1 LQTEIQNSKTLLLVF
16 LHAKLVISF
25 SKALTA
31 TLDGKVYA
39 VSKVSEYIDAIGAST
54 LGELKL
60 ISSNFKY
67 VVSCVIVQ
75 NVGAGLHYESVAHWD
90 QSTDGSIIVKYEN
103 QDLVGICVVM
113 AIAI

>member
-1 LQTEIQNSKTLLLVF
+1 MDKFEFKDVSYKAEQAAL
-16 LHAKLVISF
+16 
-25 SKALTA
+25 KALTA
-31 TLDGKVYA
+31 TLDGKTYA
-39 VSKVSEYIDAIGAST
+39 AAKVNEYIDTIGTNT

-67 VVSCVIVQ
+67 VVSCIIVQ
-75 NVGAGLHYESVAHWD
+75 NVGAGLHFESIAHWD

>member
-1 LQTEIQNSKTLLLVF
+1 MDKFEFKDVSHKVEQ
-16 LHAKLVISF
+16 A
-25 SKALTA
+25 ALKVLTS

-39 VSKVSEYIDAIGAST
+39 ASKVSEYIDTVGTST
-54 LGELKL
+54 IGELKL

-90 QSTDGSIIVKYEN
+90 QSTDGSVIVKYEN

>member
-1 LQTEIQNSKTLLLVF
+1 MDKFEFKD
-16 LHAKLVISF
+16 ISHKVEQAAM
-25 SKALTA
+25 KALTA

-54 LGELKL
+54 LCELKL